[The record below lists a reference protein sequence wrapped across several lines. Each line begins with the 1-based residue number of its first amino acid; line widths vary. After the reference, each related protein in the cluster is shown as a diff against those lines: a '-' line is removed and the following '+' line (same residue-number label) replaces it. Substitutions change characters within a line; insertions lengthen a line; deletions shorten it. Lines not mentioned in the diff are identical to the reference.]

1 MKINANM
8 VKKLRIA
15 RSWSQEQLSEAC
27 GLSLRTLQRLENGG
41 NASLDSIRV
50 LAAIFEIDS
59 NALILNEKEDP
70 ITPRDAVERGLRQYA
85 NFSGT
90 ATRFEYGW
98 FLLFVML
105 VLAACTI
112 IDERA
117 AQITA
122 LILLVPFL
130 AAGARRLNAVGHSRW
145 WQLFWFAPFG
155 QIAVLVVMF
164 QGENRRSIQQLTPA
178 IVLLSLGLILPVSAQ
193 EFGMTLP
200 EPTGS
205 PVGFRLYTIV
215 DEGREEVFT
224 EEEGDFRTF
233 PMAIYYPAVPA
244 ADAVPAPYTTDAENA
259 AYNTALMIPPE
270 VFNAITGHLYIDAPL
285 AQHEGGYPVLMFSPG
300 FGAPIRFYSTLLTEL
315 ASRGFVVAVVDH
327 PYSQTVSFFPDDS
340 VITANAAGSDMST
353 SQGLSLILNTWVEDT
368 IVALDHLSELNES
381 DPVLAGA
388 FDLDHVGAFGHSF
401 GGATAANVSL
411 VDDRVLASINMDGE
425 VFGDAAQGVTKPFM
439 VMTSPTDFSD
449 EDLAAVGMT
458 RQDLEDYRVKFDNS
472 VNGALSASEAP
483 YWLSIAG
490 TLHSTY
496 SIDIALLRNL
506 LPEYITPEM
515 VGTIDGARANQVIAD
530 YTAAFFD
537 MYLMGEESPLLDGIS
552 TDYPEVGFVTA
563 PSSDRTH

>member
-1 MKINANM
+1 
-8 VKKLRIA
+8 
-15 RSWSQEQLSEAC
+15 
-27 GLSLRTLQRLENGG
+27 
-41 NASLDSIRV
+41 
-50 LAAIFEIDS
+50 LAAVFEIDS
-59 NALILNEKEDP
+59 NELILNEKEAP
-70 ITPRDAVERGLRQYA
+70 ITPRDAVESGLRQFA

-98 FLLFVML
+98 FLLFVTL
-105 VLAACTI
+105 VLAVCTI
-112 IDERA
+112 IDERVG
-117 AQITA
+117 QIAA
-122 LILLVPFL
+122 LILLVPLL
-130 AAGARRLNAVGHSRW
+130 AAGARRLNAVGHSGW
-145 WQLFWFAPFG
+145 WQLFWFVPFG
-155 QIAVLVVMF
+155 QIVILIMMF
-164 QGENRRSIQQLTPA
+164 YDENRRSNQHLTA
-178 IVLLSLGLILPVSAQ
+178 AVALLLVSSGLILPVSAQ
-193 EFGMTLP
+193 DFGMTLP

-205 PVGFRLYTIV
+205 PVGFRLYAVV

-233 PMAIYYPAVPA
+233 PLAVYYPAVPA
-244 ADAVPAPYTTDAENA
+244 ADAVPASYTTDAENA
-259 AYNTALMIPPE
+259 AYNTALMMPPE

-327 PYSQTVSFFPDDS
+327 PYSQTVSLFPDDS
-340 VITANAAGSDMST
+340 VITANAAGSDLST
-353 SQGLSLILNTWVEDT
+353 SQALSLVLNTWVEDT
-368 IVALDHLSELNES
+368 RYALDHLSELNES
-381 DPVLAGA
+381 DPLLAGA

-439 VMTSPTDFSD
+439 VMTSSTDFSD
-449 EDLAAVGMT
+449 EDLAAVGAT
-458 RQDLEDYRVKFDNS
+458 RQQFEDAMAEFNNS
-472 VNGALSASEAP
+472 INGALSASEAP
-483 YWLSIAG
+483 YHLSIAG

-530 YTAAFFD
+530 YTVAFFD
-537 MYLMGEESPLLDGIS
+537 TYLLGEESPLLDGMS
-552 TDYPEVGFVTA
+552 MDYPEVEFVAA